1 MSSGT
6 TGRAGGASDLAAD
19 LRDAYA
25 AYERATERVT
35 ERGEET
41 LEAVAEQ
48 HERLE
53 ALFST
58 YEERVKGDGDFA
70 VFIEFQ
76 EEMAKFVE
84 GLPEELPHHEA
95 FEAVDDLMQQRRLTE
110 SDFTAARD
118 RLAPVENDVARLEER
133 DATQNRYRELR
144 TRARKRARELGDEIT
159 DLEHLQNLGA
169 ADLDAPVE
177 RVGDPIEAYNEAV
190 AEAFETFRREASA
203 RDVLDFVAATTAF
216 PLVPFE
222 APPSDLREY
231 VETHEAGTESIPQ
244 LLEYAEYSKSKLS
257 HYVDDADALTR
268 TVATNR
274 TYLRRLDA
282 DPLTVA
288 LPPPPADHLRWRL
301 RELVQVTGRFAP
313 EDVVA
318 RLRELRSLPDRT
330 EYGRLRESAVAREQ
344 VTDDQRERLASG
356 AVADELEQLRATRA
370 ELRDALDSLPSV

>member
-6 TGRAGGASDLAAD
+6 TGRAGGTSDLAAD

-35 ERGEET
+35 ERGEDT

-48 HERLE
+48 HDRLQS
-53 ALFST
+53 LFNT
-58 YEERVKGDGDFA
+58 YEERVTGDGDFA

-84 GLPEELPHHEA
+84 GLPEELPHREA
-95 FEAVDDLMQQRRLTE
+95 FEAVDDVMQQRRLTE

-118 RLAPVENDVARLEER
+118 HLAPVENDVARLEER
-133 DATQNRYRELR
+133 DATRSRYRELR
-144 TRARKRARELGDEIT
+144 TRAQKRARELGDEIA
-159 DLEHLQNLGA
+159 DLERLQDLGA

-177 RVGDPIEAYNEAV
+177 RLDDPIEDYNDAV
-190 AEAFETFRREASA
+190 TEAFETFRREASA
-203 RDVLDFVAATTAF
+203 RDVLDFVATTTAF

-222 APPSDLREY
+222 APPSDLQEY
-231 VETHEAGTESIPQ
+231 VETHEAGTESLPQ
-244 LLEYAEYSKSKLS
+244 LLEYADFSQSKLS
-257 HYVDDADALTR
+257 HYVEDADALKR
-268 TVATNR
+268 TVAKNR

-282 DPLTVA
+282 EPLTVGW
-288 LPPPPADHLRWRL
+288 PPPPADRLRWRL

-318 RLRELRSLPDRT
+318 RVRELRSLPDRT
-330 EYGRLRESAVAREQ
+330 EYDRLRESAVAREQ

-356 AVADELEQLRATRA
+356 AVADELERLRATRA
-370 ELRDALDSLPSV
+370 ALRDALDSLPSV